1 MEQDKKEQ
9 IKRNAEAIM
18 EMAGCKVSHKYDED
32 LMDMLDGK
40 VTVDEVIAKILGNSE
55 ELTEKVQRTFY
66 EEDPVNLP
74 R

>member
-1 MEQDKKEQ
+1 MIERKGNKIMEQERKEQ

-40 VTVDEVIAKILGNSE
+40 MTVDEVIAKIIGDKHE
-55 ELTEKVQRTFY
+55 
-66 EEDPVNLP
+66 
-74 R
+74 

>member
-1 MEQDKKEQ
+1 MIERKGSKIMEQERKEQ

-40 VTVDEVIAKILGNSE
+40 VTVDEVIKSIVGE
-55 ELTEKVQRTFY
+55 YRG
-66 EEDPVNLP
+66 
-74 R
+74 

>member
-1 MEQDKKEQ
+1 MIERKGSKIMEQERKEQ

-40 VTVDEVIAKILGNSE
+40 VTVDEVIAKIIGDKHE
-55 ELTEKVQRTFY
+55 
-66 EEDPVNLP
+66 
-74 R
+74 